1 MKARSLGCLGLL
13 GCVVGW
19 VVGCGDPLLER
30 QIVDELRVIG
40 ARAEAVNEPERSGM
54 QSGEGAR
61 LRWLLVSDV
70 ETAYRARTRVCF
82 AREST
87 FGVVQCEGDPW
98 FEASGSGT
106 TLEELVFEFELPQVE
121 GPTPWLAQIALC
133 ESGQPRLN
141 SDGIGSCSGDGGV
154 LEATYLGRVGDPED
168 ELNRNPT
175 LATLE
180 LELAGE
186 LWAAQERLPTGEPC
200 NDLALPVL
208 VEGKQAA
215 LSFDVPRSE
224 REVLSRAERDEFAA
238 PEREALLL
246 SHYLTAEGLSRPFS
260 LVDEGARGTTVE
272 LDVKLAERPPTE
284 GRIVDFHL
292 VARDGR
298 GGSDWLMR
306 QACARR

>member
-1 MKARSLGCLGLL
+1 MKARVLGCLGFVA
-13 GCVVGW
+13 C

-54 QSGEGAR
+54 RSGEGAR

-70 ETAYRARTRVCF
+70 ETTYRARTRVCF
-82 AREST
+82 ARDST
-87 FGVVQCEGDPW
+87 FGVVECEGDPW
-98 FEASGSGT
+98 FEASVSGS
-106 TLEELVFEFELPQVE
+106 TLEELVFEFELPPVA
-121 GPTPWLAQIALC
+121 GPTPWLAQLAVC

-141 SDGIGSCSGDGGV
+141 SAGIGSCAGSGDV
-154 LEATYLGRVGDPED
+154 REATYVGRVGEANDG
-168 ELNRNPT
+168 LNRNPM
-175 LATLE
+175 LGTLE
-180 LELAGE
+180 LELAGQPWE
-186 LWAAQERLPTGEPC
+186 LDERLPPGESC
-200 NDLALPVL
+200 SGLDLPEL
-208 VEGKQAA
+208 VEGEQVA
-215 LSFDVPRSE
+215 LTFDVPRSE
-224 REVLSRAERDEFAA
+224 REVLSAAERSEFAS

-260 LVDEGARGTTVE
+260 LVDDEERATTIE
-272 LDVKLAERPPTE
+272 LDVKLAERPPIE